1 MFLQEAFLQ
10 LENFAIHN
18 KFILKVYL
26 KYKFDIKVCVNWI
39 NIRKKKLL
47 KVKYQIEVFA
57 YGAYMFGSLQSFNDS
72 QMKLTS
78 CFLCQTYS

>member
-26 KYKFDIKVCVNWI
+26 KYKFDKGMCELNKY
-39 NIRKKKLL
+39 KKK
-47 KVKYQIEVFA
+47 KVIE
-57 YGAYMFGSLQSFNDS
+57 GEISD
-72 QMKLTS
+72 
-78 CFLCQTYS
+78 